1 MKESFV
7 ASICLHGVQG
17 GAVYLVDNGFIFR
30 CQKAT
35 LENKHKNL
43 MIPYE
48 NIKSFSVG
56 KRVLFIPTTVIETR
70 DGRTYRFLIFNRRK
84 FKRCIRQQLV

>member
-7 ASICLHGVQG
+7 ASICVHGVQG
-17 GAVYLVDNGFIFR
+17 GAVYLVDNGFVFR

-35 LENKHKNL
+35 MEDKYKNL

-48 NIKSFSVG
+48 NIKSISVG

-70 DGRTYRFLIFNRRK
+70 DGRTYRFLIFNRKK